1 MNYYVYD
8 LYDGKELV
16 GEVESMDKVK
26 ELTNERIRDTDG
38 EYYIIIEE
46 REE

>member
-1 MNYYVYD
+1 MKYYVYD

-16 GEVESMDKVK
+16 GEVESMDNVRD
-26 ELTNERIRDTDG
+26 LTNQRVRDTDG
-38 EYYIIIEE
+38 ECYIRIEE